1 MKNYTASNYQDWNSL
16 SADLTAELNKLIA
29 GPISAC
35 HKMYGECKVSGFVV
49 NINESNFMILADFT
63 FANETKKLAI
73 NILLKN
79 GLIQIDDYNSFEVLN
94 NFISLLSDLQ
104 PEVHTVQHDRI
115 SAKHEEYRQAKELAR
130 QEAKRKATIE
140 KNIHEFE
147 VLARQD
153 RTKCATGEFY
163 YALGWLAK
171 NVGTISVSLPD
182 YLLPY
187 FENHFGTEAKP
198 TVIDSNKRTVNG
210 HPMQWTF
217 SMKASLRKNSLL
229 TIPAF
234 LKQYLSSTGNSL
246 TYTEFIWDIVEN
258 YGFKFG
264 KTQDLEK
271 IRESIPVHCLEYFEK
286 GYAE

>member
-1 MKNYTASNYQDWNSL
+1 MKNYVVFDYQNWADL
-16 SADLTAELNKLIA
+16 SADLTAELNELINN
-29 GPISAC
+29 PVSAV
-35 HKMYGECKVSGFVV
+35 HKKYGECKVSCFIVS
-49 NINESNFMILADFT
+49 INESNFNILADFAFT
-63 FANETKKLAI
+63 DETKKLAL

-79 GLIQIDDYNSFEVLN
+79 GLVQIDDYDSFEVLK
-94 NFISLLSDLQ
+94 NFISSLTDLQ
-104 PEVHTVQHDRI
+104 AEVHNIQYDRT
-115 SAKHEEYRQAKELAR
+115 SAKQEADRQAKELAK
-130 QEAKRKATIE
+130 QEAKRLSHRE
-140 KNIHEFE
+140 KSIQEFE
-147 VLARQD
+147 RMTRVD
-153 RTKCATGEFY
+153 RGICATGEFY
-163 YALGWLAK
+163 YNLGWLAK

-198 TVIDSNKRTVNG
+198 TVIDSSKRTVNG

-217 SMKASLRKNSLL
+217 SMKASLHKNSLS
-229 TIPAF
+229 TIPAL
-234 LKQYLSSTGNSL
+234 LKQYLSSAGNSL